1 MKRIVF
7 LSLLFLICI
16 SLSTFAKRFPYNT
29 MRTTYN
35 NGQMTYTHAV
45 GYVEVETSKKIITI
59 CNNTSLIL
67 SAYKILSIHR
77 IDENGSKGIV
87 LETTNR
93 GSAIRFYL
101 WDGTNHITMQT
112 NRGYINFLLL

>member
-7 LSLLFLICI
+7 LSLFFICI
-16 SLSTFAKRFPYNT
+16 SLSSFAKRFPYNT

-35 NGQMTYTHAV
+35 NGQMTYTHAI
-45 GYVEVETSKKIITI
+45 GYVEVEASKRVITI
-59 CNNTSLIL
+59 CDNTGIIL
-67 SAYKILSIHR
+67 SAYRILSIQR
-77 IDENGSKGIV
+77 IEENNSKGTV
-87 LETTNR
+87 FETINK
-93 GSAIRFYL
+93 GNSIRFYL